1 MAMATTTVEVCLE
14 CFTDRDSTSWI
25 PNGSL
30 WVELEVDQED
40 LEDDFDAT
48 IEWAAEQ
55 WCSINLPIG
64 WTFSRVLM
72 EP

>member
-1 MAMATTTVEVCLE
+1 
-14 CFTDRDSTSWI
+14 
-25 PNGSL
+25 
-30 WVELEVDQED
+30 LEVDQED
-40 LEDDFDAT
+40 LDDDFDAT